1 MLIGFVSDPH
11 ANLPA
16 LEAVLKDVRT
26 VSPDMVVCLGDLVGY
41 GPFPNETVAAVTAE
55 ATQILA
61 GNHDLAVT
69 GEIDPETFNSYAKAA
84 IDWTASALT
93 PDNTALL
100 RGFEPTAIFRDH
112 MLAHGSPR
120 RPADEYIVSVNEAH
134 ENFKDSHFETAFVGH
149 THQPAAFLLRDD
161 DVVSLRPVPGEELA
175 VGSSRAILNPGSV
188 GQPRDGDPRA
198 SWGVWDEESRNFT
211 VRKVEYPIEQTQA
224 AILQAGLPELLA
236 WRLGEGR

>member
-1 MLIGFVSDPH
+1 MLIAFVSDPH

-16 LEAVLKDVRT
+16 LEAVLKDVRA
-26 VSPDMVVCLGDLVGY
+26 VSPDIVVCLGDLVGY
-41 GPFPNETVAAVTAE
+41 GPFPNETVAAVSAG

-69 GEIDPETFNSYAKAA
+69 GEIDPDTFNSYAKAA
-84 IDWTASALT
+84 IDWTARALT
-93 PDNTALL
+93 TDNTDLL
-100 RGFEPTAIFRDH
+100 KSFEPKAILRECV
-112 MLAHGSPR
+112 LAHGSPR

-134 ENFKDSHFETAFVGH
+134 ENFMDSHFETAFVGH
-149 THQPAAFLLRDD
+149 THQPAAFLLRGE
-161 DVVSLRPVPGEELA
+161 DVVSLRLVPGEKLPI
-175 VGSSRAILNPGSV
+175 GSTRAILNPGSV

-198 SWGVWDEESRNFT
+198 SWGVWDEESRSFT